1 MANLCF
7 RKRPKRDQI
16 MNTNVGINVLEK
28 QDLETKIFNP
38 ELKILDIKSETSFS
52 SPTRKYSQTKAML
65 LKSSEKNRNL
75 VNLLLKKKLTKSQT
89 LNRLGTECC
98 ENLRNFCLD
107 FIDKN
112 FRKLTFNG
120 NYLEL
125 IPPPPLT
132 SKNIERQQFD

>member
-1 MANLCF
+1 MF
-7 RKRPKRDQI
+7 KKRPKRGQI

-125 IPPPPLT
+125 IPPPP
-132 SKNIERQQFD
+132 SNIKKYREATI

>member
-7 RKRPKRDQI
+7 KKRPKRGQI
-16 MNTNVGINVLEK
+16 MNTNVGINVLEIK
-28 QDLETKIFNP
+28 DLETKIFNP

-52 SPTRKYSQTKAML
+52 SPTRKYSQKKAML
-65 LKSSEKNRNL
+65 LKSSEINRNL

-107 FIDKN
+107 FIDNN

-125 IPPPPLT
+125 IPPPL
-132 SKNIERQQFD
+132 

>member
-1 MANLCF
+1 
-7 RKRPKRDQI
+7 
-16 MNTNVGINVLEK
+16 LEK

-38 ELKILDIKSETSFS
+38 ELKILDIKSETSCS

-132 SKNIERQQFD
+132 LKNKERQQLE

>member
-7 RKRPKRDQI
+7 KKRPKRGQI

-28 QDLETKIFNP
+28 QDLETKTFNP

-125 IPPPPLT
+125 IPPPL
-132 SKNIERQQFD
+132 